1 MYLMLVVVEVWDVM
15 FLMVVV
21 ELVVVELELVD
32 LQVVE
37 MQEPLILVVA
47 VDLADQVVLEDLEW

>member
-1 MYLMLVVVEVWDVM
+1 MYLMLVVAEVWDVV

-32 LQVVE
+32 LQVAE
-37 MQEPLILVVA
+37 MQEQLILVVA
-47 VDLADQVVLEDLEW
+47 VDLVDQMALEDLE

>member
-1 MYLMLVVVEVWDVM
+1 MYLMLVVAEVWDVV

-32 LQVVE
+32 LQVLVE
-37 MQEPLILVVA
+37 AEMTQNFMV
-47 VDLADQVVLEDLEW
+47 

>member
-21 ELVVVELELVD
+21 ELEVVELELVQAQVAE
-32 LQVVE
+32 LQE
-37 MQEPLILVVA
+37 LLILVVA
-47 VDLADQVVLEDLEW
+47 CGS